1 MREAKEQDALD
12 VEEWGPLPKKCV
24 RQTLTKEREKKREK
38 GREEEGRREGEG
50 MREREVEVVEKL
62 Q

>member
-1 MREAKEQDALD
+1 MGSVTEEVCEANPYKRK
-12 VEEWGPLPKKCV
+12 G
-24 RQTLTKEREKKREK
+24 KKREK